1 MSEIELKFGVLPARA
16 GAIDAA
22 LRRAGARRLTLE
34 SRYFDT
40 PDRRLADAGLSLRL
54 RRSSGLWE
62 QTLKAPAKGLGERL
76 EENVLRPGR
85 WGSDGPPLD
94 PSLHDGTPAG
104 ERLREA
110 LGKGDPAP
118 DGIAPAHA
126 CRVERRSIEIEAHGG
141 RVEVAFDRGEVHA
154 GTALAPVCEL
164 EYELK
169 GGEPRALIEFGKEAV
184 REHGAWLSTL
194 TKAARGDRLARGET
208 EGEPVKAR
216 PPVLDRGMDGAQ
228 VFRAA
233 LRACL
238 DQVLA
243 NASEIGAG
251 SRAAEAVHQLRVGIR
266 RTRTAWRELAPLC
279 PVAAADWEAPL
290 VEAFRA
296 LGAFRDRHTVV
307 ASLQARL
314 AASGAPEPTLAASDE
329 AEPADPVEVV
339 RAAAFQHA
347 LLDALALTLPG
358 TGEPASAFAERG
370 AGVRRRAP
378 GPAAQA
384 AEAGGATLRGI
395 EPGRPA
401 SGAQAP
407 EAAALPRRADR
418 VAVQGEAGRALSR
431 AAFSGAGCARHAHRP
446 AGRARAGPRH
456 RRGRRGRGLVQRR
469 LADRAARRQCRSLR
483 SRPRARRQVRS
494 VLEDVTGTRTRS

>member
-40 PDRRLADAGLSLRL
+40 LDRRLADAGLSLRL

-85 WGSDGPPLD
+85 WGNDGPPLD

-104 ERLREA
+104 DRLREA
-110 LGKGDPAP
+110 VGKGDLAP
-118 DGIAPAHA
+118 DGIAPAHV

-184 REHGAWLSTL
+184 REQGAWLSTL
-194 TKAARGDRLARGET
+194 TKAARGDRLARGGT
-208 EGEPVKAR
+208 EGEAVKAR
-216 PPVLDRGMDGAQ
+216 PPVLDPGMDGAQ
-228 VFRAA
+228 IFRAA

-251 SRAAEAVHQLRVGIR
+251 SRAAEAIHQLRVGIR

-339 RAAAFQHA
+339 RAATFQHA

-358 TGEPASAFAERG
+358 AGEPAARSPSEARQF
-370 AGVRRRAP
+370 V
-378 GPAAQA
+378 AAR
-384 AEAGGATLRGI
+384 L
-395 EPGRPA
+395 
-401 SGAQAP
+401 
-407 EAAALPRRADR
+407 DR
-418 VAVQGEAGRALSR
+418 LHKQLK
-431 AAFSGAGCARHAHRP
+431 
-446 AGRARAGPRH
+446 
-456 RRGRRGRGLVQRR
+456 
-469 LADRAARRQCRSLR
+469 RAARRFQESSPADQHQARKRLKRLRYLGELTGSLFKAKPVQR
-483 SRPRARRQVRS
+483 YLERLSPAQDALGTHIDLLVGLERARATAEAGEAEAWFNVGWLTAQLDASADRCARA
-494 VLEDVTGTRTRS
+494 LERAAKSDPFWRD

>member
-22 LRRAGARRLTLE
+22 LRRAGARRLMLE

-40 PDRRLADAGLSLRL
+40 PDRRLAEAGLSLRL

-62 QTLKAPAKGLGERL
+62 QTLKAPAEGLGERL

-85 WGSDGPPLD
+85 WGSEGPPLD
-94 PSLHDGTPAG
+94 PSLHDGTAAG
-104 ERLREA
+104 KRLREVVE
-110 LGKGDPAP
+110 KGEPAS
-118 DGIAPAHA
+118 DGIVTAHG
-126 CRVERRSIEIEAHGG
+126 CRIERRSIEIEAFGG
-141 RVEVAFDRGEVHA
+141 RVEVAFDRGDVHA

-194 TKAARGDRLARGET
+194 TKALRGDRLARGQT

-216 PPVLDRGMDGAQ
+216 PPVLDRRMDGAQ

-238 DQVLA
+238 DQVAA

-251 SRAAEAVHQLRVGIR
+251 SRAADAVHQLRVGIR

-279 PVAAADWEAPL
+279 PVPGADWEAPL
-290 VEAFRA
+290 IEAFRA
-296 LGAFRDRHTVV
+296 LGTFRDRHTVV

-347 LLDALALTLPG
+347 LLDALALTLPV
-358 TGEPASAFAERG
+358 TGEPAARSASE
-370 AGVRRRAP
+370 
-378 GPAAQA
+378 
-384 AEAGGATLRGI
+384 TL
-395 EPGRPA
+395 EFVA
-401 SGAQAP
+401 SR
-407 EAAALPRRADR
+407 LDR
-418 VAVQGEAGRALSR
+418 LHKQLK
-431 AAFSGAGCARHAHRP
+431 
-446 AGRARAGPRH
+446 
-456 RRGRRGRGLVQRR
+456 
-469 LADRAARRQCRSLR
+469 RAARRFEASTPADQHQARKRLKRLRYLGELTGSLFKAKPVER
-483 SRPRARRQVRS
+483 YLGRLAPAQDALGAHIDLLVGLERARATAEAGEAEAWFNVGWLTAQLDASAVRCARA
-494 VLEDVTGTRTRS
+494 LERAAKSDPFWRG

>member
-104 ERLREA
+104 DRLREA
-110 LGKGDPAP
+110 VGKGDPAP
-118 DGIAPAHA
+118 DGIAPAHV

-194 TKAARGDRLARGET
+194 TKAARGDRLARGGT
-208 EGEPVKAR
+208 DGEPVKAR
-216 PPVLDRGMDGAQ
+216 PPVLDPAMDGAQ

-233 LRACL
+233 LARL
-238 DQVLA
+238 PRP
-243 NASEIGAG
+243 GAG
-251 SRAAEAVHQLRVGIR
+251 QRERDRRRLARGRSDPSAASRHPTHPHRLARARAALSGR
-266 RTRTAWRELAPLC
+266 R
-279 PVAAADWEAPL
+279 ADWEAPL

-296 LGAFRDRHTVV
+296 LGAFCDRHTVV

-358 TGEPASAFAERG
+358 VGEPERTVAERG
-370 AGVRRRAP
+370 TEVRCRAP

-384 AEAGGATLRGI
+384 AEAGGA
-395 EPGRPA
+395 
-401 SGAQAP
+401 
-407 EAAALPRRADR
+407 
-418 VAVQGEAGRALSR
+418 ALSR
-431 AAFSGAGCARHAHRP
+431 N
-446 AGRARAGPRH
+446 RARPISIK
-456 RRGRRGRGLVQRR
+456 
-469 LADRAARRQCRSLR
+469 RASA
-483 SRPRARRQVRS
+483 
-494 VLEDVTGTRTRS
+494 